1 MLTAALIAAFTVPST
16 FAGNIDQNS
25 TLNKDDNVTYNG
37 KIYTMSGSG
46 NFSKR
51 TFTEYIAVGDHMEE
65 GTATTPW
72 QSFANNQSQ
81 TYGHTLR
88 MTGISGDQ
96 AVVTDFSPFSL
107 GGLIVE
113 AGAGTYT
120 LSRTGTA
127 TDFNGVGDVNLN
139 IKGSL
144 TLLSNNAPGIKFFKG
159 GDWMVASSKTLT
171 FQTTQAV
178 VLDNGIA
185 VDIKG
190 GGKVKVA
197 GNLITNAGATIAIAS
212 GTTLEVTGTATL
224 GAAITNNGALTF
236 GVDTAVVSDFSA
248 FGGDVE
254 YSDGDNGFVSKG
266 TYKLIEGEGTVTGLS
281 KVSYGGTTYNV
292 DETEHTVTMSDYTT
306 YHLYTQGAGVVVD
319 AAAETARTQ
328 GATLTTVDVKN
339 SGATITVNSA
349 QQLVNLTVATGAGAT
364 INGSGSLA
372 VTGGLAIEAGGS
384 LAVDAGS
391 ALKLGVT
398 NAGELLKT
406 ITGAGDIHI
415 AADTLFAGSSAQG
428 TPATTHVT
436 GALIVDQGKTLQIG
450 TTNTGG
456 YTHTYVDMTSFNK
469 VLLDGSTLWIHNDEF
484 DLKNVT
490 VTEKGGT
497 VTIHDTAGQNNNTLN
512 LKGTT
517 QLNGTLTFNGT
528 WKQMFTI
535 DKLDGTGT
543 LKLAG
548 TGNDKQIVNIGGGS
562 AGELQIGK
570 SNVEA
575 NITGNLTLGGLTGT
589 EGTVNAAQGLT
600 FNVAENG
607 EYSYTGTLT
616 IGGQVVKTGLGSQ
629 SISAYEMHKAMDVQA
644 GTLVLNGAY
653 SIDNIA
659 LDADSTIIFYDN
671 EGNVRTSG
679 FRNVAGAKTVYTV
692 AEGAVVDTTTGG
704 ASFTE
709 GGEAVELSNGKYLIA
724 GTTDYSTL
732 WVNEGELSYD
742 AYYAPSAGA
751 LATAKVEGGA
761 TLIVGTHA
769 VGTLEYQTNG
779 STINLAG
786 TGTVDAISGT
796 GTLNLLDGAVVTVP
810 NQTLGANQSFVTSGA
825 GTLNM
830 QNLMVNGGGAVATL
844 DSKATL
850 HQITMGSGTVN
861 LNSDVTMDRFVL
873 SMENSAST
881 MNIGK
886 DANVHVTGTK
896 LSVGNSDASFM
907 VSNWN
912 QVNTL
917 NIEGRLIAEAGISAR
932 DGKANINVK
941 DGGTLE
947 LHQGLLYM
955 KNTAQYTNINVES
968 GGTLLTA
975 GNANDQAGAGL
986 HVNLNN
992 GSTLQGYYAEGVD
1005 TAAIAQT
1012 LTLAGTVTFDVEA
1025 GKTLQLNSNIA
1036 GEGVTIA
1043 KTGAGALAL
1052 NGDANV
1058 LYNALNVQEGTI
1070 ALNGTFDLSHITHEQ
1085 GTVKYFKDDQPGTV
1099 ESDNGFAK
1107 YVGEVQLVSNKY
1119 GSVSVGEGA
1128 SLTLDGYNVTYDA
1141 ATGKAAS
1148 SEINL
1153 GTFYI
1158 NKDSESVSSIV
1169 AVAPKAGV
1177 ALADGT
1183 KLVVD
1188 AELTGA
1194 ISVNSGRG
1202 LVQIE
1207 SGQTLQTTAAAI
1219 ELSGSGTYALAA
1231 KSLNK
1236 GGATLGQDWDG
1247 YLRITNF
1254 QPGNGQNLS
1263 GLGSAL
1269 ELNGFKGW
1277 DNNWAGTMAMD
1288 IRLTDYVEGETT
1300 KVAWSCGAF
1309 SSSEPMPIGTFTGT
1323 WSGTGTFKQDCAS
1336 GKYMGYEY
1344 QGNIA
1349 DWTGAFITTCETVLT
1364 FSNAAT
1370 DVNIDISKESGKL
1383 GVIVNTGATF
1393 TKSVTADTLT
1403 INAGKSA
1410 TLKGE
1415 TTIGSLAC
1423 AGSLAVDAGE
1433 HTVTINGITGLS
1445 NTITLTSGTLSLN
1458 GTVNISEDMPVT
1470 GGNTYYIGGQ
1480 DPENGFKTV
1489 EGKLQVVAIGD
1500 GSHFIEG
1507 EGISYQYGG
1516 KEIATSLTEGA
1527 ITVEPTTTYGTFFVR
1542 KANTTES
1549 LEHAIQVATEASAAL
1564 TAVVMSADT
1573 TLAAN
1578 AEATYDL
1585 TLDEGAS
1592 ATVNVTAATTI
1603 GTLTGTA
1610 LTINGDSTLTIG
1622 TVASAATLNGSGD
1635 LVINGPTV
1643 TINGNNK
1650 ASFTGDV
1657 EVKAGT
1663 LKLGNSSGDQFVL
1676 GAYNYSGDTPRTITI
1691 RDGATIDINGHG
1703 DGNYVYTLDG
1713 GRLTNTGA
1721 GKNANNSQTVGLIL
1735 TKDSF
1740 VGGEGSNEFW
1750 LRQRSAAAGG
1760 DATKLNLGE
1769 YNLTKQGN
1777 STFGLYNTAVTGTGS
1792 LVVEGGTVNFSGGTI
1807 ASNVVLNGGALAG
1820 TLVLAD
1826 DITVTA
1832 KTNSTMGA
1840 GFNVGEHTLTLAT
1853 DEGKAITFSSKY
1865 THGAGTLKADGTVK
1879 FTSGLT
1885 PNAGTVEVAGEVTVS
1900 GSSLDLSNGGNSKGK
1915 LNVTGT
1921 GVLNVNNGMWMN
1933 TNAIDIA
1940 EGGTMNIAGLHIV
1953 GEADGATIATTAGNQ
1968 NYGTENNK
1976 YVITNAAVT
1985 GTTNIN
1991 LGNKLVD
1998 STLTTGAYTMTLKNA
2013 ESSYDAVFVSTG
2025 GTLVIDAD
2033 INLAGVLQSSG
2044 AITVNEEKSLTLG
2057 AGSTVYQ
2064 TITNNGA
2071 VSLTGI
2077 TLGAGFQEQQEGSAY
2092 YDIDGNVT
2100 TEDQNHYDG
2109 SATTYVQV
2117 VNGGTSTGSGIKWNE
2132 NSYDLNDAGR
2142 IIVGQGGADYSTFFV
2157 KGGTV
2162 ELSKLNEGTSNVKVE
2177 GGTLVVDNPAAGIT
2191 IEVTDEGTITGEA
2204 VTPEDVK
2211 IANWASA
2218 EFTKDV
2224 QGVGYEFKTGDA
2236 QQGELGTVTITNFGG
2251 DAAYSVE
2258 NPLMMVRTQ
2267 TLEMT
2272 DYENDATV
2280 TNMVMVNEVV
2290 NETGH
2295 KLTLEN
2301 AASVNLKSMTIGQ
2314 GSTVEALYTDAQ
2326 DAQVEG
2332 TVTIT
2337 ESLTAGG
2344 GKLYANLTL
2353 EGHEGEQLLYWD
2365 LNGAGENAL
2374 TLGSVL
2380 TLDTQSGLIQ
2390 LDNETMQAIAA
2401 LEKRGDYLELVLDAG
2416 TGLQYNGKEWFDG
2429 VFSRTYTNAGGEL
2442 TQLGGDY
2449 NVQLLEN
2456 GNFGIVKF
2464 SNVPEPTTGTLSLLA
2479 LAALAARRRKH

>member
-1 MLTAALIAAFTVPST
+1 MKLRINAKLRAALIAAVATVGFTLPQSQADTLQLTGLTPTERTST
-16 FAGNIDQNS
+16 NTNFNWTEDTGNLKSWCLTFDMTSTSDADFFNLNAGNTASAGYRLATSGSDVILKNNAGTELARLTSVVGGSTISLSFVLNVDES
-25 TLNKDDNVTYNG
+25 GATLNTG
-37 KIYTMSGSG
+37 
-46 NFSKR
+46 
-51 TFTEYIAVGDHMEE
+51 TFTLSSGQQEQVVGNLTSSASAGNENN
-65 GTATTPW
+65 TY
-72 QSFANNQSQ
+72 FYKANNQVRVWTNASAQ
-81 TYGHTLR
+81 KFYNFTLAQLDNNVLG
-88 MTGISGDQ
+88 TSIWQGTEGNNSWVAANFNPEFASGGNVSFGEADCKTVIVDS
-96 AVVTDFSPFSL
+96 AVDAGKVTVDGAAYTFTLNGGSL
-107 GGLIVE
+107 SASNLIVTGS
-113 AGAGTYT
+113 GA
-120 LSRTGTA
+120 
-127 TDFNGVGDVNLN
+127 
-139 IKGSL
+139 SL
-144 TLLSNNAPGIKFFKG
+144 
-159 GDWMVASSKTLT
+159 
-171 FQTTQAV
+171 
-178 VLDNGIA
+178 A
-185 VDIKG
+185 VDG
-190 GGKVKVA
+190 
-197 GNLITNAGATIAIAS
+197 S
-212 GTTLEVTGTATL
+212 
-224 GAAITNNGALTF
+224 
-236 GVDTAVVSDFSA
+236 
-248 FGGDVE
+248 
-254 YSDGDNGFVSKG
+254 
-266 TYKLIEGEGTVTGLS
+266 GTVTATAVTTGTGNSISLAEGVSLKGNTAALLQTNVTGDGAILVDSNLTLS
-281 KVSYGGTTYNV
+281 AGTTS
-292 DETEHTVTMSDYTT
+292 TAT
-306 YHLYTQGAGVVVD
+306 AGMLIK
-319 AAAETARTQ
+319 
-328 GATLTTVDVKN
+328 GATLTLGGGDSQTVTISSISHIELDNGGVTLNAKGTTINNVTVKAGKTGTIKVEDMDNAPGQFRLANTTTVEGTLNLRNHWNSQITIDRLTGAGTVSLTNDGVAQQMELTINSLEGFTGTLGLTHKNGSDKMVVN
-339 SGATITVNSA
+339 SGNTAVNFNALSVDLGGRTLAFTAAADTTIGKLTITSGGVN
-349 QQLVNLTVATGAGAT
+349 VTGAGALT
-364 INGSGSLA
+364 LGALEGAGSLS
-372 VTGGLAIEAGGS
+372 T
-384 LAVDAGS
+384 
-391 ALKLGVT
+391 
-398 NAGELLKT
+398 
-406 ITGAGDIHI
+406 
-415 AADTLFAGSSAQG
+415 AQG
-428 TPATTHVT
+428 
-436 GALIVDQGKTLQIG
+436 ITLDVANG
-450 TTNTGG
+450 E
-456 YTHTYVDMTSFNK
+456 HSF
-469 VLLDGSTLWIHNDEF
+469 
-484 DLKNVT
+484 
-490 VTEKGGT
+490 
-497 VTIHDTAGQNNNTLN
+497 
-512 LKGTT
+512 
-517 QLNGTLTFNGT
+517 
-528 WKQMFTI
+528 
-535 DKLDGTGT
+535 TGT
-543 LKLAG
+543 LA
-548 TGNDKQIVNIGGGS
+548 V
-562 AGELQIGK
+562 
-570 SNVEA
+570 
-575 NITGNLTLGGLTGT
+575 
-589 EGTVNAAQGLT
+589 
-600 FNVAENG
+600 
-607 EYSYTGTLT
+607 
-616 IGGQVVKTGLGSQ
+616 GGQVVKQGDATQTISGYTMYKGIEVQGGKLILSGSY
-629 SISAYEMHKAMDVQA
+629 A
-644 GTLVLNGAY
+644 
-653 SIDNIA
+653 IDEIA
-659 LDADSTIIFYDN
+659 LD
-671 EGNVRTSG
+671 EGSHVNYYNTEGQQSTSG
-679 FRNVAGAKTVYTV
+679 FRSEDGSKTIYTVNTEAGAQIDRAGATFTV
-692 AEGAVVDTTTGG
+692 GGHGVDV
-704 ASFTE
+704 
-709 GGEAVELSNGKYLIA
+709 GEDGKYLVT
-724 GTTDYSTL
+724 GTIDYNTL
-732 WVNEGELSYD
+732 WANDGDPVDYVAYKTYAAGQGVESLAVRGTAGGTVNLGENGVLD
-742 AYYAPSAGA
+742 N
-751 LATAKVEGGA
+751 
-761 TLIVGTHA
+761 LIFD
-769 VGTLEYQTNG
+769 TNG
-779 STINLAG
+779 ITAGLAG
-786 TGTVDAISGT
+786 TGTVSAFTGT
-796 GTLNLLDGAVVTVP
+796 GTITLREGARVTVADTTLGSS
-810 NQTLGANQSFVTSGA
+810 QTLTTAGP
-825 GTLNM
+825 GTLIM
-830 QNLMVNGGGAVATL
+830 QNLKVSGGGAVATIG
-844 DSKATL
+844 SNATL

-861 LNSDVTMDRFVL
+861 LNGDITMERFVL
-873 SMENSAST
+873 SLENSAST

-886 DANVHVTGTK
+886 GANVHVTGTK
-896 LSVGNSDASFM
+896 LSVSNSDASFM

-932 DGKANINVK
+932 DGRANINVK

-992 GSTLQGYYAEGVD
+992 GSTLKGYYAEGVD

-1012 LTLAGTVTFDVEA
+1012 LTLAGTVTFDAGAA

-1036 GEGVTIA
+1036 GEGVSIV

-1052 NGDANV
+1052 NGNANV
-1058 LYNALNVQEGTI
+1058 LYNALNVQAGTL

-1085 GTVKYFKDDQPGTV
+1085 GTVKYFKDDQPGTE

-1107 YVGEVQLVSNKY
+1107 YVGEVQLVN
-1119 GSVSVGEGA
+1119 GLRENVTQGA
-1128 SLTLDGYNVTYDA
+1128 SATLTLDGYNVTYDA
-1141 ATGKAAS
+1141 ATGKAVSSDISLATYYINTGS
-1148 SEINL
+1148 ETLSEIQQ
-1153 GTFYI
+1153 
-1158 NKDSESVSSIV
+1158 VS
-1169 AVAPKAGV
+1169 PTAGV
-1177 ALADGT
+1177 SMKGGTTLVADANFSGSLT
-1183 KLVVD
+1183 VTGDGNGKLV
-1188 AELTGA
+1188 
-1194 ISVNSGRG
+1194 ISKDK
-1202 LVQIE
+1202 LVSATVPNQA
-1207 SGQTLQTTAAAI
+1207 L
-1219 ELSGSGTYALAA
+1219 ELSGEGTYALAA
-1231 KSLNK
+1231 GSINK
-1236 GGATLGQDWDG
+1236 GSVTLGEDWDG

-1254 QPGNGQNLS
+1254 TPGNAQELTE
-1263 GLGSAL
+1263 LGSAL

-1277 DNNWAGTMAMD
+1277 DKNHWSGTMAMD
-1288 IRLTDYVEGETT
+1288 IKLTDYVEGETT
-1300 KVAWSCGAF
+1300 KVAWSCGAY
-1309 SSSEPMPIGTFTGT
+1309 SSNTPMPICTFTGA
-1323 WSGTGTFKQDCAS
+1323 WSGTGTFKQECDAS
-1336 GKYMGYEY
+1336 KYMGYNY

-1349 DWTGAFITTCETVLT
+1349 DWTGAFITTCKTVLT
-1364 FSNAAT
+1364 FSDAAT
-1370 DVNIDISKESGKL
+1370 DVNIAISKDSGTL
-1383 GVIVNTGATF
+1383 DLVVNNAATF
-1393 TKSVTADTLT
+1393 TNSVAVDSTT
-1403 INAGKSA
+1403 ISTSA
-1410 TLKGE
+1410 TFKNTANL
-1415 TTIGSLAC
+1415 GSLSG
-1423 AGSLAVDAGE
+1423 AGALTVDAGE
-1433 HTVTINGITGLS
+1433 NTVTVNGISGLA

-1573 TLAAN
+1573 TLASN

-1663 LKLGNSSGDQFVL
+1663 LKLGNSSGDQYVL

-1840 GFNVGEHTLTLAT
+1840 GFNVGEHTLTLDT

-1900 GSSLDLSNGGNSKGK
+1900 GATLDLSNGGKSTGK
-1915 LNVTGT
+1915 VKVDGT
-1921 GVLNVNNGMWMN
+1921 GVLNVNSGMWMN

-1953 GEADGATIATTAGNQ
+1953 GEADGATIATTEGNQ
-1968 NYGTENNK
+1968 NYGTNNDK

-2013 ESSYDAVFVSTG
+2013 ESSYDAVNVSTG

-2033 INLAGVLQSSG
+2033 INLAGVLHSSG
-2044 AITVNEEKSLTLG
+2044 AITVNAEKSLTLTE
-2057 AGSTVYQ
+2057 GSSLFQTV
-2064 TITNNGA
+2064 TNSGT

-2077 TLGAGFQEQQEGSAY
+2077 TLGGGFQEQQGGEAHFNAAGEVTLDANY
-2092 YDIDGNVT
+2092 YIGT
-2100 TEDQNHYDG
+2100 TE
-2109 SATTYVQV
+2109 SYVQV
-2117 VNGGTSTGSGIKWNE
+2117 VANGDSATSTGTGILWQGTGYGLE
-2132 NSYDLNDAGR
+2132 TDGR
-2142 IIVGQGGADYSTFFV
+2142 IITGHGSVNYGTYYITDGRVNMSEITALHSTTDFIV
-2157 KGGTV
+2157 
-2162 ELSKLNEGTSNVKVE
+2162 SDN
-2177 GGTLVVDNPAAGIT
+2177 GTLVVDQETQGQIHIDVKGT
-2191 IEVTDEGTITGEA
+2191 GTITGDKA
-2204 VTPEDVK
+2204 TPEDVQ
-2211 IANWASA
+2211 IETLSTA

-2224 QGVGYEFKTGDA
+2224 AGVGYEFKVGDA
-2236 QQGELGTVTITNFGG
+2236 AQGERDTVTIKNFGNE
-2251 DAAYSVE
+2251 AAKYTAE
-2258 NPLMMVRTQ
+2258 NPDMMVTTQ

-2272 DYENDATV
+2272 DHENDATV

-2337 ESLTAGG
+2337 ESLVAGG
-2344 GKLYANLTL
+2344 GKLLANLTIIGNDS
-2353 EGHEGEQLLYWD
+2353 EVAPTLLN
-2365 LNGAGENAL
+2365 LGGAAL
-2374 TLGSVL
+2374 TLGSTL
-2380 TLDTQSGLIQ
+2380 TVDTESGLIL
-2390 LDNETMQAIAA
+2390 LDDATITA
-2401 LEKRGDYLELVLDAG
+2401 LEGLKLGHNLDLFKALEGTDLAYGSPDGYDGTWFDAMFVRTDKVHGDYRVYATEDSF
-2416 TGLQYNGKEWFDG
+2416 GLTKVN
-2429 VFSRTYTNAGGEL
+2429 
-2442 TQLGGDY
+2442 
-2449 NVQLLEN
+2449 
-2456 GNFGIVKF
+2456 
-2464 SNVPEPTTGTLSLLA
+2464 NVPEPTTGTLSLLA
-2479 LAALAARRRKH
+2479 LMALAARRRKH